1 MDVSHASGWGVA
13 AVVLPVLVHEAQERV
28 AVLVADVR
36 TPTAFVR
43 GPRHTDV
50 LPRLHIG
57 RGEQHERERER
68 REDRQE
74 TGHDESRISRAPRVA
89 YNSRVPLPLRDR
101 ASRAM
106 ARRSGR
112 SEVQPTRK
120 LGRAW

>member
-1 MDVSHASGWGVA
+1 MVELNDESWLGMFETGVARTGPARRSPEHGRLARLRVGVA

-36 TPTAFVR
+36 TPTAFVS

-68 REDRQE
+68 REDRQRTGPNE
-74 TGHDESRISRAPRVA
+74 TRKSRAV
-89 YNSRVPLPLRDR
+89 R
-101 ASRAM
+101 AA
-106 ARRSGR
+106 
-112 SEVQPTRK
+112 
-120 LGRAW
+120 